1 VIILL
6 LALGYSPCRRRN
18 RDTAELGQLPRE
30 SKRELVVKEV
40 KNDDVVGMVPVLTA
54 SFHSH
59 EYIDAAELTAL
70 AQQCLEQN
78 LAHEA
83 CFCGNKVK

>member
-1 VIILL
+1 
-6 LALGYSPCRRRN
+6 
-18 RDTAELGQLPRE
+18 
-30 SKRELVVKEV
+30 LVVKEV
-40 KNDDVVGMVPVLTA
+40 KNDDDEVGMVPVLTA

-59 EYIDAAELTAL
+59 EYVDAAELTAL

-83 CFCGNKVK
+83 CLGGGDDKK